1 MISINFTNNMT
12 ALFKWVAL
20 ISGVISQ
27 VELNMCEKR
36 LASEGRY
43 SVSRFLYLLI
53 RMVKNLVRAQ
63 VAVLCGLT
71 QLKLHLSNFISI
83 C

>member
-20 ISGVISQ
+20 ISGVISL

-36 LASEGRY
+36 LANEGKY
-43 SVSRFLYLLI
+43 SVLRFLYLLI

-71 QLKLHLSNFISI
+71 QLKRRRSNFISI